1 MSLERFI
8 EAQELV
14 FHQAL
19 TELRAGKKCS
29 HWMWVIFPQLAGLGT
44 SATSDFYAI
53 KSLEDAA
60 AYLAHPVL
68 GLRLLR
74 CVHAMMRNK
83 GMALDEIF
91 DFPDN
96 LKFRSSM
103 TLFSRVPNADLIFQA
118 ALDTFCGSEGD
129 RPTLKLLTRLVLSD
143 ETRLTRKPQLMPL
156 KLTAPILPGR
166 MSA

>member
-53 KSLEDAA
+53 KSIGDATI
-60 AYLAHPVL
+60 YLAHPVL

-74 CVHAMMRNK
+74 CVHAMMKHK
-83 GMALDEIF
+83 GRALEEIF

-103 TLFSRVPNADLIFQA
+103 TLFSRVPNADPIFQA
-118 ALDTFCGSEGD
+118 ALVEFCGGVGD
-129 RPTLKLLTRLVLSD
+129 GMTLGQLSNN
-143 ETRLTRKPQLMPL
+143 KY
-156 KLTAPILPGR
+156 
-166 MSA
+166 